1 MRHLPILI
9 APQSSEPIYVQIR
22 EQLRHLI
29 AGGILP
35 DGEPLPSLR
44 ELAEQLACSLVTVR
58 RVYADLEREGLLTVR
73 RGIGTFVK
81 ADSIKDAS
89 DLCRVQVE
97 HNLAEA
103 VRLGRLYGMADEEI
117 VYMLDDQLRSVH
129 TREVEISRRSP

>member
-1 MRHLPILI
+1 MRYLPISL

-58 RVYADLEREGLLTVR
+58 RVYADLEREGLLSVR

-81 ADSIKDAS
+81 ADSIQDAR

-103 VRLGRLYGMADEEI
+103 VRLGRLYGMPDEEI
-117 VYMLDDQLRSVH
+117 VFMLDDQLRSDH
-129 TREVEISRRSP
+129 TREV